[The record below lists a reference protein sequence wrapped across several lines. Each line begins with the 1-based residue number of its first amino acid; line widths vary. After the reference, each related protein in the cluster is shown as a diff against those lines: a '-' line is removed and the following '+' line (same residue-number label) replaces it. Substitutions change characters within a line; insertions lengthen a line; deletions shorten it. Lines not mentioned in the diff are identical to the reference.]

1 MQNLG
6 GQTKSIMVFSELA
19 YCLNCIHNWDDHS
32 LLDLIGFFA
41 EVVILPKE
49 SLFFRTVINPLVT
62 GLTNRYP
69 PGYRSEC
76 DVEFVL
82 FFRLPPNLDSGL
94 TS

>member
-32 LLDLIGFFA
+32 LLDLIRLFA

-49 SLFFRTVINPLVT
+49 SVYFRTVIKSPKLIFIS
-62 GLTNRYP
+62 LKR
-69 PGYRSEC
+69 
-76 DVEFVL
+76 
-82 FFRLPPNLDSGL
+82 
-94 TS
+94 